1 MTMDLLQILTT
12 VRHMMPHVEGWL
24 KDITYGKK
32 QLSKAVAQAQIDLGQ
47 LKTML
52 EVDETHTKDVKRKK
66 SKNADDKEEEHVS
79 LVERDKTVVSAVYLG
94 RVGVLS
100 VSEKKFTPI

>member
-1 MTMDLLQILTT
+1 MSSS
-12 VRHMMPHVEGWL
+12 VRKVEGWL

-52 EVDETHTKDVKRKK
+52 EVKGDETHTKRKK

>member
-12 VRHMMPHVEGWL
+12 VRHMMPQVEGWL
-24 KDITYGKK
+24 KDITYCKK
-32 QLSKAVAQAQIDLGQ
+32 QLSQAVAQAHVDLGQ

-52 EVDETHTKDVKRKK
+52 EGDETHTKRKK

-100 VSEKKFTPI
+100 VSEKTFTPI